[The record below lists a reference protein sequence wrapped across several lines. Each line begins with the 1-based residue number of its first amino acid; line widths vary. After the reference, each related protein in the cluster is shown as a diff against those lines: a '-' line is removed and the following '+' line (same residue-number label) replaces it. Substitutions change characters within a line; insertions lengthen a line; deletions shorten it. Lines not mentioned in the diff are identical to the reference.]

1 MFTVTAIV
9 TGREAGEPASGV
21 DVEVEDAAHVSS
33 EIPEST
39 MDTWSTRT
47 QLIVMAKCLIQ
58 LTSQY
63 YINSLYYYDA

>member
-39 MDTWSTRT
+39 MDT
-47 QLIVMAKCLIQ
+47 
-58 LTSQY
+58 
-63 YINSLYYYDA
+63 